1 MSKKEKE
8 VLKTDTPSTQEQGTQ
23 NADAPVQEQNQESAA
38 GEETN
43 EETPEDKIAK
53 LETELEKQ
61 KNDYLFLMAEF
72 DNYRKRTLREKADL
86 IKYGGEK
93 AMLELLPVID
103 DLERA
108 LEAIGQT
115 ADVDALKE
123 GVNLIYNKFMAYLD
137 KQQVKPMEST
147 GAAFD
152 SDIHEAVTIFPAPDE
167 SQKGK
172 VIDTV
177 LKGYMINDKVLRHAK
192 VVVGK

>member
-8 VLKTDTPSTQEQGTQ
+8 ELKTDTPSTQEQGTQ

-43 EETPEDKIAK
+43 EEIPEDKIAK

>member
-8 VLKTDTPSTQEQGTQ
+8 ELKTDTPSTQEQGTQ

>member
-8 VLKTDTPSTQEQGTQ
+8 ELKTDTPSTQEQGTQ
-23 NADAPVQEQNQESAA
+23 NVDAPVQEQNQESAA

>member
-8 VLKTDTPSTQEQGTQ
+8 ELKTDTPSTQEQGTQ
-23 NADAPVQEQNQESAA
+23 TADAPVQEQNQESAA